1 MRSLPCKS
9 GSMPTLP
16 PPSSP
21 TTTRRRAS
29 AMVPKAR
36 IAPTSSR
43 QLPRLGHP
51 RSAPAPTLRARLS
64 SPPTFSRLPL
74 PLPIL
79 RPLSSLT
86 RQFPP
91 LCPHAR
97 LASRLH
103 FPPVC
108 LPHSLPLFPP
118 SLPLSPRPPCPPLSG
133 NPPPYSF
140 CAPWLPD
147 GECRG
152 RRTRGGGPQEGRGA
166 GTQGLGEGQDAA
178 RFARQA
184 LVTVTRDDTRVYLR
198 ARERRRARTGRRDAA
213 FM

>member
-1 MRSLPCKS
+1 MRSLPYKS

-133 NPPPYSF
+133 NPPPPRPTPS
-140 CAPWLPD
+140 APPGFQTANVEAD
-147 GECRG
+147 A
-152 RRTRGGGPQEGRGA
+152 QEGADLRKAVGRALKVLERDKTPLDLRGKPS
-166 GTQGLGEGQDAA
+166 
-178 RFARQA
+178 
-184 LVTVTRDDTRVYLR
+184 
-198 ARERRRARTGRRDAA
+198 
-213 FM
+213 